1 MYQNRRVAVVV
12 PCYDV
17 GDRLAGVLDALPGF
31 VDDVVIVDDGSANP
45 VRVPPRRTGP
55 RIVTLRHAVN
65 RGLARAME
73 TGLRAA
79 LNLGADIVV
88 KVDGDGQMDPSQM
101 ERLVAPIAAGHADI
115 AKGNRFLR
123 RSHLAGMPL
132 ARVAGNLALS
142 FMSKLASGY
151 WTVFDPTN
159 GYIAV
164 RRQVLEE
171 IDLSRLG
178 PGYFFEISL
187 LCQAFLVGAVARD
200 VSMPARYNGE
210 KSSLSIRRAAL
221 VFPFLLVRAYV
232 RRMALQHFVREF
244 TPVALFL
251 IAGASMLGAG
261 LACGTRTWLHSA
273 SLHQATP
280 TGTIVVVAMLV
291 LAGFHLLV
299 QALVMDIGS
308 VPARSPWAPLEES
321 AAATGRE
328 RGSTLAVR

>member
-1 MYQNRRVAVVV
+1 MYQSRRVAVVV

-17 GDRLAGVLDALPGF
+17 GDRLAGVLDAMPHF
-31 VDDVVIVDDGSANP
+31 VDDVVIVDDGSAEP
-45 VRVPPRRTGP
+45 VVVPPRLRRP
-55 RIVTLRHAVN
+55 HVVTLRHDVN

-73 TGLRAA
+73 TGFRAA
-79 LNLGADIVV
+79 LDLGADIIV
-88 KVDGDGQMDPSQM
+88 KVDGDGQMDPAHM
-101 ERLVAPIAAGHADI
+101 ERLIAPVAAGQADL

-132 ARVAGNLALS
+132 VRLAGNLALS

-151 WTVFDPTN
+151 WNVFDPTN

-164 RRQVLEE
+164 RRQLLEE
-171 IDLSRLG
+171 IDLTRLG

-187 LCQAFLVGAVARD
+187 LCQAFLAGAVVRD
-200 VSMPARYNGE
+200 VPMPARYNGE
-210 KSSLSIRRAAL
+210 KSSLSLRRAAMI
-221 VFPFLLVRAYV
+221 FPFLLVRAYL
-232 RRMALQHFVREF
+232 RRMALQHVVRDF

-261 LACGTRTWLHSA
+261 LVYGTRTWLHSA
-273 SLHQATP
+273 SLHQQTP

-308 VPARSPWAPLEES
+308 VPTRSPWAALES
-321 AAATGRE
+321 ADAAERE
-328 RGSTLAVR
+328 RQTVAAR

>member
-1 MYQNRRVAVVV
+1 MYQNRRVAVVI

-17 GDRLAGVLDALPGF
+17 GDRLATVLAAMPRF
-31 VDDVVIVDDGSANP
+31 VDAAVVVDDGSAAP
-45 VRVPPRRTGP
+45 VYAPPSAHLP
-55 RIVTLRHAVN
+55 VVVLRHETN

-79 LNLGADIVV
+79 LDLGAEIVV
-88 KVDGDGQMDPSQM
+88 KVDGDGQMDPAEM

-123 RSHLAGMPL
+123 RSHLAGMPA
-132 ARVAGNLALS
+132 ARLAGNLVLS
-142 FMSKLASGY
+142 FLSKLASGY
-151 WTVFDPTN
+151 WNVFDPTN

-164 RRQVLEE
+164 RRQVLDE
-171 IDLSRLG
+171 IDPGRLG

-187 LCQAFLVGAVARD
+187 LCQAFLVGAVVRD

-210 KSSLSIRRAAL
+210 RSSLSIGRAVTA
-221 VFPFLLVRAYV
+221 FPFLLLQAYV
-232 RRMALQHFVREF
+232 RRMALQHFLRDF

-251 IAGASMLGAG
+251 IAGVAMLGSG
-261 LACGTRTWLHSA
+261 LVYGTRTWLHSA
-273 SLHQATP
+273 SLHQETP

-299 QALVMDIGS
+299 QALVMDIAS
-308 VPARSPWAPLEES
+308 VPSRSPWASLDAGTEAADPARES
-321 AAATGRE
+321 TRA
-328 RGSTLAVR
+328 SVV

>member
-1 MYQNRRVAVVV
+1 MYQDRRVAVVV

-17 GDRLAGVLDALPGF
+17 GDRLAGVLDALPRF
-31 VDDVVIVDDGSANP
+31 VDIVVVVDDGSAEP
-45 VRVPPRRTGP
+45 VAAPLRRPGP
-55 RIVTLRHAVN
+55 RVVTLRHDVN

-79 LNLGADIVV
+79 LDLGADIVV
-88 KVDGDGQMDPSQM
+88 KIDGDGQMDPAQM
-101 ERLVAPIAAGHADI
+101 ERLIAPIVAGQADI

-132 ARVAGNLALS
+132 ARLAGNLALS

-151 WTVFDPTN
+151 WNVFDPTN
-159 GYIAV
+159 GYVAV

-171 IDLSRLG
+171 IDLTRLG

-187 LCQAFLVGAVARD
+187 LCEAFLAGAVARD
-200 VSMPARYNGE
+200 VPMPARYNGE
-210 KSSLSIRRAAL
+210 KSSLSLRRAAMI
-221 VFPFLLVRAYV
+221 FPFLLVRAYL
-232 RRMALQHFVREF
+232 RRMALQHVVRDF

-261 LACGTRTWLHSA
+261 LVYGTRTWLHSA
-273 SLHQATP
+273 SLHQQTP

-308 VPARSPWAPLEES
+308 VPTRSPWAALES
-321 AAATGRE
+321 ADAAERE
-328 RGSTLAVR
+328 RQTVAAR